1 MSRELG
7 TFGALFSGCAG
18 LDVGLESVGWRCL
31 WQVEN
36 DPACS
41 ALLEQRFPGVPNY
54 GDVTATDW
62 ASLPPVDGIVGG
74 FPCQDLS
81 YAGRG
86 AGLEGD
92 RSGLYYFMADAIRAI
107 RPKLVLIEN
116 VPGLLGRGLHVVT
129 HDLARAGYVG
139 TWRTLAAADVGAPHR
154 RDRVFVLARLAGE
167 ADEVAGGIALADFA
181 EDGWEEAQASLFGR
195 ELLEKMPKA
204 GAWTLARVFAYEL
217 PEKEDEILL
226 LPSPQASESTPT
238 GVEPDHRLYLP
249 GRKWHVQRTLSR
261 IVPTL
266 LPTPGAN
273 DATGAEGETR
283 DARRED
289 GSTGGPSLRDLPKL
303 LPTPTSSDVNDGPS
317 NQMRRGRS
325 EPDNMRT
332 AVRML
337 PTPTGRD
344 HKGQNQRDDDSCL
357 PGAVDKLLPTPTAGD
372 AAASGSRNLEG
383 SKAHPGVSLTDA
395 VRFGDSK
402 TPRRLLPTPTVAD
415 AEGGRTSK
423 GTERPDEHGLAVEMK
438 LLPTPVANQENPGAG
453 GELRAA
459 IHHGPER
466 RTDSDTDTMGRPIRK
481 GREEK
486 LLPTPNAGLGEH
498 RRDNGQDPERRR
510 EQGKQ
515 VSLADVARY
524 EVGDRPEKLLP
535 TPNASDGPKGGPNR
549 RDGNGEPYL
558 SGIQRLLPT
567 PQASDGDGGRL
578 DRDPETLATGKR
590 PSGSKASVPL
600 ATAIDRDVLLP
611 TPTAETNR
619 KSERAMTS
627 SGSGAGNGKRSGG
640 GMSSPPGLE
649 QVAELAV
656 GIEPRDFPPYED
668 LPPETRAIVD
678 AIAADRAEIA
688 WGDYEPAIRRWEATL
703 LRAAPQPTDEKG
715 RLDPRFVE
723 WMLGFPYGWVDLAGV
738 KRTAQ
743 LRMLGN
749 SVQVQVGQVV
759 GIWLAELGGLA

>member
-1 MSRELG
+1 MTLELG

-18 LDVGLESVGWRCL
+18 LDVGLESVGWRCA

-41 ALLEQRFPGVPNY
+41 ELLEQRFPGVPNY

-62 ASLPPVDGIVGG
+62 AALPPVRALVGG

-86 AGLEGD
+86 AGLEGE
-92 RSGLYYFMADAIRAI
+92 RSGLYYFMADAVRAI
-107 RPKLVLIEN
+107 RPELVLLEN

-139 TWRTLAAADVGAPHR
+139 TWRTLAASDVGAPHR
-154 RDRVFVLARLAGE
+154 RERVFVLARLAG
-167 ADEVAGGIALADFA
+167 DRPDVVAGGHVLADFA
-181 EDGWEEAQASLFGR
+181 EDGWESPQASLLGR
-195 ELLEKMPKA
+195 DLVAKMPKA
-204 GAWTLARVFAYEL
+204 GAWTLSRLFEYEL
-217 PEKEDEILL
+217 EEPPDEVLL

-238 GVEPDHRLYLP
+238 DEFLDEIREAGIEPDHRLYLP

-289 GSTGGPSLRDLPKL
+289 GTTGGPSLRDLPHL
-303 LPTPTSSDVNDGPS
+303 
-317 NQMRRGRS
+317 
-325 EPDNMRT
+325 
-332 AVRML
+332 L

-344 HKGQNQRDDDSCL
+344 HKGRNQRNDDSCL
-357 PGAVDKLLPTPTAGD
+357 PGAVGDLLPTPTGGDVREAKEGQPLLVDAVDKLLPTPVVTD
-372 AAASGSRNLEG
+372 SFGSRRSTARTEDWKSN
-383 SKAHPGVSLTDA
+383 PGTTLTDA
-395 VRFGDSK
+395 IWE
-402 TPRRLLPTPTVAD
+402 TQ
-415 AEGGRTSK
+415 GRTEDTR
-423 GTERPDEHGLAVEMK
+423 GK
-438 LLPTPVANQENPGAG
+438 LLPTPVANPDNPGAG

-466 RTDSDTDTMGRPIRK
+466 RTDSDVDTMGRPIRK
-481 GREEK
+481 GRE
-486 LLPTPNAGLGEH
+486 
-498 RRDNGQDPERRR
+498 
-510 EQGKQ
+510 
-515 VSLADVARY
+515 
-524 EVGDRPEKLLP
+524 EKLLP

-549 RDGNGEPYL
+549 RDGEGNAYL

-567 PQASDGDGGRL
+567 PQASDADGGRL
-578 DRDPETLATGKR
+578 DRDPETLATGRR

-600 ATAIDRDVLLP
+600 ATALDRDVLLP

-627 SGSGAGNGKRSGG
+627 SGSGGGNGKRSGG

-649 QVAELAV
+649 QVAELAT
-656 GIEPRDFPPYED
+656 GIEPRDLPDYED

-678 AIAADRAEIA
+678 GIAADRAEIA
-688 WGDYEPAIRRWEATL
+688 WGDYEPAIRRWESVVG
-703 LRAAPQPTDEKG
+703 RPAPRPTDEKG

-723 WMLGFPYGWVDLAGV
+723 WMLGFPEGWVDLPGS
-738 KRTAQ
+738 KRTSQ

-759 GIWLAELGGLA
+759 GVWLAELGGLA